1 MALLEV
7 RVVLQVVG
15 LLELE
20 VGLGFDVGLVLKYR

>member
-15 LLELE
+15 LLELA